1 MADKIFTRLAKKIL
15 MFSHLHS
22 HLFCLIVWALQRIFL
37 QIVEVESL
45 VGSHLPLRTS
55 SRPEVGALRPLPYL
69 KTGRGVGEREEGGR
83 KSERREEWN
92 G

>member
-15 MFSHLHS
+15 MFSHLHY

-69 KTGRGVGEREEGGR
+69 KTVGERGRGEGGG
-83 KSERREEWN
+83 EEK
-92 G
+92 